1 MADNLNDKGPQD
13 RSKINLTE
21 KWEVE
26 YWTKLLGCTE
36 EDLRE
41 AVEKM
46 GNSSQVIKDYYF
58 K

>member
-1 MADNLNDKGPQD
+1 MADDLKNKGPQD
-13 RSKINLTE
+13 RSKISLTE

-26 YWTKLLGCTE
+26 YLTTLLGCTE
-36 EDLRE
+36 ADLRE

-46 GNSSQVIKDYYF
+46 GNSVQVIKDYYF